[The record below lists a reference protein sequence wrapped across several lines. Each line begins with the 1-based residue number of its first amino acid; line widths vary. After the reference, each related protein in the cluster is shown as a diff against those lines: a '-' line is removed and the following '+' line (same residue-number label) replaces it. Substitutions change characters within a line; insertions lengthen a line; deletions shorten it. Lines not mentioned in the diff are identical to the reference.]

1 MLLIDQEATLA
12 AIPNLLPSDA
22 DVCRKA
28 FAALRQ
34 VLSAVG
40 ETAGVAA
47 DRLQQVGRLFDVEAG
62 PIAGVKSKTSVEGST
77 IAKAS

>member
-1 MLLIDQEATLA
+1 
-12 AIPNLLPSDA
+12 
-22 DVCRKA
+22 VRRKA

-34 VLSAVG
+34 VLSAAG
-40 ETAGVAA
+40 ETCGVAA

-62 PIAGVKSKTSVEGST
+62 PIAGVKSTTSVEGST